1 MGSTRHSRLEPGTL
15 WNAAVDGSAR
25 ALKAG
30 ALQRMAAKSER
41 VDEGGISFVVR
52 VLAQIHRNHAQMAAQ
67 RRDGT
72 NPFLPYDEDLFVAEV
87 SPTHVCLLNKFN
99 VIHPHLLLVTRAA
112 EPQDSELT
120 DADFAA
126 LATCMA
132 EFDACGFYNG
142 GAAAG
147 ASQSHKHLQLVPVP
161 LGAGP
166 ERTPMDSRLL
176 GAAAPRLPFRH
187 AFVRL
192 DGLEGLEG
200 LEGLNGLAGPGNL
213 IAAYRGLA
221 RSVDLDTAPRPY
233 NLVVTRDWMLL
244 VPRTRESFQGVSIN
258 ALGFAGS
265 LLVHSHEQLARV
277 RELGPLRFLS
287 EVSEPRS

>member
-1 MGSTRHSRLEPGTL
+1 MGNTGHRRLEPGTL
-15 WNAAVDGSAR
+15 WNAAVDSSAR

-30 ALQRMAAKSER
+30 ALQRMATESER
-41 VDEGGISFVVR
+41 VDEGGIPFVVR
-52 VLAQIHRNHAQMAAQ
+52 VVAQLHREHPQMAAQ

-99 VIHPHLLLVTRAA
+99 VIDPHLLLVTRAA
-112 EPQDSELT
+112 EPQESELT

-176 GAAAPRLPFRH
+176 GAAAAPRLPFRH
-187 AFVRL
+187 AFAR
-192 DGLEGLEG
+192 
-200 LEGLNGLAGPGNL
+200 LNGLDGPDGRDNL
-213 IAAYRGLA
+213 SAVYRGLA

-244 VPRTRESFQGVSIN
+244 VPRTRESFEGVSIN
-258 ALGFAGS
+258 ALAFAGS
-265 LLVHSHEQLARV
+265 LLVQSREQLARV
-277 RELGPLRFLS
+277 CELGPLRFLG
-287 EVSEPRS
+287 EVSEPPE

>member
-1 MGSTRHSRLEPGTL
+1 MGSTRHRRLEPGTL
-15 WNAAVDGSAR
+15 WDAAVDGSAR

-30 ALQRMAAKSER
+30 ALQRMATESER
-41 VDEGGISFVVR
+41 VDEGGIPFVVR
-52 VLAQIHRNHAQMAAQ
+52 VVARHPRRQVHRASR

-72 NPFLPYDEDLFVAEV
+72 DPFLPYDEDLFVAEV

-99 VIHPHLLLVTRAA
+99 VIDLHLLLVTRAA
-112 EPQDSELT
+112 EPQVSELT

-132 EFDACGFYNG
+132 EFDACGFYTG

-176 GAAAPRLPFRH
+176 GSDAAQRLPFRH
-187 AFVRL
+187 AFARL
-192 DGLEGLEG
+192 DGLDGP
-200 LEGLNGLAGPGNL
+200 AGRDNL
-213 IAAYRGLA
+213 SAVYRGLA

-244 VPRTRESFQGVSIN
+244 VPRTRESFQGISIN

-265 LLVHSHEQLARV
+265 LLVQSREQLARV
-277 RELGPLRFLS
+277 RELGPLRFLGA
-287 EVSEPRS
+287 VSEPW